1 MLQRPA
7 HHDEI
12 SIGVMVGATL
22 DRMRFFAPLRIT
34 AKSRCLIAL
43 PKVLTPPSEIYI
55 VCAYLVGRLFPL
67 LRLGFNPVR
76 VAREAAPQS
85 NGGTRDS

>member
-12 SIGVMVGATL
+12 SIGVVLGAIL
-22 DRMRFFAPLRIT
+22 DWMRFFAPLRMT

-43 PKVLTPPSEIYI
+43 AKVLTPPSEIYI
-55 VCAYLVGRLFPL
+55 VSAYSVGRLFPL

-85 NGGTRDS
+85 NGRTGDS